1 MAIHEVSKRDWP
13 KLTWKY
19 PRIHNFDFGFG
30 LDAFDGAATKNSTMV
45 TWLMQNNSIV
55 DYETIKTNPENAD
68 FAVVNYPDTCAGSYI
83 PQIQVHWNAML
94 MPADTE
100 IVHLRFD
107 TLPIHTSMLNRLDA
121 FDKKTGFDIETILEL
136 EHATDDE
143 TCYPIFNGAKL
154 YEAGGVPPALDTTFK
169 DGFADVGLGTNLQP
183 EGIAFDKEQFF
194 DAMHYFTNKQML
206 KTVTNRMRTHIV
218 SEPLVPHGR
227 SIVTGGGN
235 MQTPS
240 LCKFQHPYTY
250 CGEIFSV
257 PQQGSKSQYHLTAD
271 TITAVE
277 HLTVRGFVRFNE
289 FNPDFNFSRA

>member
-1 MAIHEVSKRDWP
+1 MAIHQVSKRDWP

-30 LDAFDGAATKNSTMV
+30 LDANDAAATKNSTMV
-45 TWLMQNNSIV
+45 TWLAQNNAIV

-83 PQIQVHWNAML
+83 PKIQVFWTANL
-94 MPADTE
+94 RPGDTE
-100 IVHLRFD
+100 LVHLRFD
-107 TLPIHTSMLNRLDA
+107 TLSIHTSMLNRLDA

-143 TCYPIFNGAKL
+143 MCYPIFNGVKL
-154 YEAGGVPPALDTTFK
+154 YELGSTAPALDTTFLG
-169 DGFADVGLGTNLQP
+169 GFADVGLGSNLQP
-183 EGIAFDKEQFF
+183 EGIAFDKEQYF
-194 DAMHYFTNKQML
+194 DAMHYFTNKEML
-206 KTVTNRMRTHIV
+206 KTVTGRMRTHIV
-218 SEPLVPHGR
+218 SEPLVPHGK
-227 SIVTGGGN
+227 SIVMGGGTLA
-235 MQTPS
+235 TPS

-257 PQQGSKSQYHLTAD
+257 PQVGSKSQYHLAEDTVTA
-271 TITAVE
+271 AE
-277 HLTVRGFVRFNE
+277 HLTVRGFVRFME